1 MKMHFATATLAAML
15 VSGGSVLAQ
24 MSGTGTPPLSATSPL
39 AMGSGSPVGPT
50 GIPLGST
57 EMTAPGTSPAPPS
70 TMGCSTTGG
79 SMSQTTTTPFDGGG
93 MTGAT
98 SSACAG
104 TGGMGTA
111 GMGTGGAGAGDAG
124 SSMPTLST
132 LQAGRANIPLGSTE
146 INNPGLSPPPPL
158 TTTFVSPIVPS
169 TLAPQLTIG
178 SPPPTSPP
186 CPVTGVFSSSV
197 TLRSARSAGSMQS
210 ASGISGC

>member
-1 MKMHFATATLAAML
+1 MKMHLAMATLAAML
-15 VSGGSVLAQ
+15 VSSGSVLAQ
-24 MSGTGTPPLSATSPL
+24 MSGTGTSPLSATSPL

-57 EMTAPGTSPAPPS
+57 EMAAPGTSPAPPS
-70 TMGCSTTGG
+70 TMGCSSTGG
-79 SMSQTTTTPFDGGG
+79 SMSQTTTALFDGGG
-93 MTGAT
+93 MAGAT

-104 TGGMGTA
+104 TGGMGTG
-111 GMGTGGAGAGDAG
+111 GMGTGGAGAGSAG

-146 INNPGLSPPPPL
+146 MNNPGLSPAPPL

-169 TLAPQLTIG
+169 TPSPQLTMG
-178 SPPPTSPP
+178 SPPPTAPP

-197 TLRSARSAGSMQS
+197 TLRSARSSS
-210 ASGISGC
+210 ATGATSPPGC